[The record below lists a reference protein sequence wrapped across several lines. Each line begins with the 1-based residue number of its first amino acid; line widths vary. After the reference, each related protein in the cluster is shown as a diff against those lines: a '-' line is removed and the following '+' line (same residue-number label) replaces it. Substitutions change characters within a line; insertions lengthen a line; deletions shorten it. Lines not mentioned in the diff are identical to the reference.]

1 MSIKITERQECQR
14 FVLDKP
20 DEQNTLLNSYI
31 LHNNYIKLNFTQ
43 KKKTHTHRY
52 GKHIVNYR
60 SSFLFE
66 SISIFY
72 PTKWIM
78 NIQKTER
85 RNSWMNVTIYNQQNI
100 TVKNSQMTL

>member
-31 LHNNYIKLNFTQ
+31 LHNNYIKLNFT
-43 KKKTHTHRY
+43 KKKQKTHTHTHTQIY

-60 SSFLFE
+60 SSFLFA
-66 SISIFY
+66 SIFIFY
-72 PTKWIM
+72 TTK
-78 NIQKTER
+78 
-85 RNSWMNVTIYNQQNI
+85 
-100 TVKNSQMTL
+100 

>member
-43 KKKTHTHRY
+43 KKNTHTHTDTGNTLSIIDLVSY
-52 GKHIVNYR
+52 LKAFL
-60 SSFLFE
+60 SFILPNE
-66 SISIFY
+66 S
-72 PTKWIM
+72 
-78 NIQKTER
+78 
-85 RNSWMNVTIYNQQNI
+85 
-100 TVKNSQMTL
+100 